1 MRGDLDMPQQTTD
14 KAKLHELILLLA
26 ARMEADEHVGQ
37 GRIKLAKL
45 LWLSDFEAHRRFGRS
60 ITGERYVADELGPAP
75 ADEML
80 ALRDLE
86 ASGDLAI
93 EPGYRKQQLI
103 HARRPADTS
112 LFSVGELAVIEEMLT
127 KYRKWTGSRLV
138 KLAHDYPGWILA
150 RRGADIPYHSV
161 HISASGP
168 TKRDRERAR
177 ELARDIP

>member
-1 MRGDLDMPQQTTD
+1 MPQQTTD
-14 KAKLHELILLLA
+14 KARLYELILLLA
-26 ARMEADEHVGQ
+26 GRMEADEHAGQ

-60 ITGERYVADELGPAP
+60 ITGERYIADELGPAP

-86 ASGDLAI
+86 AAGDLVI
-93 EPGYRKQQLI
+93 EPGYKQQQLI
-103 HARRPADTS
+103 HARRPPDRS
-112 LFSVGELAVIEEMLT
+112 LFSEGELAVVEEMLT
-127 KYRKWTGSRLV
+127 KYRKWSGSRLV
-138 KLAHDYPGWILA
+138 KLAHEYPGWTLA
-150 RRGADIPYHSV
+150 QRGADIPYHSV

-168 TKRDRERAR
+168 TKDDVERAR

>member
-1 MRGDLDMPQQTTD
+1 MPQQTTD
-14 KAKLHELILLLA
+14 KAKLHELILLIA
-26 ARMEADEHVGQ
+26 ARMEADKHAGK

-60 ITGERYVADELGPAP
+60 ITGERYIADELGPAP

-86 ASGDLAI
+86 AAGDAVI
-93 EPGYRKQQLI
+93 EPGYQQQQLI
-103 HARRPADTS
+103 HARRLANTS
-112 LFSVGELAVIEEMLT
+112 LFSEGEMAVIEEMLT

-138 KLAHDYPGWILA
+138 KLAHEYPGWILA
-150 RRGADIPYHSV
+150 QRGADVPYHSV

-168 TKRDRERAR
+168 TARDIERAR
-177 ELARDIP
+177 ELARDIPV